1 MTDLPRAAADRRE
14 FIAMPRL
21 TLIGYRG
28 TGKSTVAAALAR
40 QLGCDWRDAD
50 AVLEEQVGNSIAR
63 LVHERGE
70 PFFRDEE
77 SAVLARLLAEFDG
90 VLATGGGV
98 VLKSENRDLL
108 RAQGRPVVWLTASAD
123 VIRSRLAAD
132 PTTGDRRPALS
143 GTDPL
148 AEVAPTL
155 EAREP
160 LYRQCADVAF
170 DTGALAVETIVARI
184 IAWLDEHGE
193 GERAPA

>member
-1 MTDLPRAAADRRE
+1 
-14 FIAMPRL
+14 MPRL

-40 QLGCDWRDAD
+40 QLGCDWLDAD
-50 AVLEEQVGNSIAR
+50 AELEERLGISIAR
-63 LVHERGE
+63 LVRERGE

-77 SAVLARLLAEFDG
+77 SGVLARLLAEFDG

-98 VLKSENRDLL
+98 VLRSQNRDLL
-108 RAQGRPVVWLTASAD
+108 RAQGRPIVWLAAPAE
-123 VIRSRLAAD
+123 VIRCRLAAD

-148 AEVAPTL
+148 AEVETAIET
-155 EAREP
+155 REP

-170 DTGALAVETIVARI
+170 DTGALAVDEVVARI
-184 IAWLDEHGE
+184 VAWLAGHGE

>member
-1 MTDLPRAAADRRE
+1 VTDLPRAAADRRGS
-14 FIAMPRL
+14 IAMPRL

-40 QLGCDWRDAD
+40 RLGCDWRDAD

-184 IAWLDEHGE
+184 IAWLEEHGE

>member
-1 MTDLPRAAADRRE
+1 
-14 FIAMPRL
+14 MPRL

-40 QLGCDWRDAD
+40 RLGCDWRDAD
-50 AVLEEQVGNSIAR
+50 AVLEEKVGNSIAR
-63 LVHERGE
+63 LVRDRGE
-70 PFFRDEE
+70 PAFRDEE

-123 VIRSRLAAD
+123 VIRRRLAAD